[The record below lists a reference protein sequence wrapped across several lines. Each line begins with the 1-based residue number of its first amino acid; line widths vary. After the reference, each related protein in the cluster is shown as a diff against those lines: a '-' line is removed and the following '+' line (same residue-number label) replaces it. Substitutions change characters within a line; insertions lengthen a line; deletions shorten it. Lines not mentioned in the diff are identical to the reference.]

1 MGIETIM
8 NSNDE
13 KIIELSKTKISLG
26 ILGSFAFVI
35 AGVWLLT
42 QDAES
47 IRTSSGFRLFFNN
60 PAVAYGLGFLSI
72 AVFGILALF
81 FFRKLFNKEPGLIFN
96 SSGFVDNAS
105 SASAGFI
112 PWSEV
117 LGSQVFEMQRQKMLV
132 IMVTDPQKYVD
143 RGSAIKRKLNQA
155 NFNMVGSPISIS
167 ATALKTNFSELQSL
181 FDEYQQKYGNAE
193 RG

>member
-13 KIIELSKTKISLG
+13 KIIELSKTKIALG

-81 FFRKLFNKEPGLIFN
+81 FFKKLFDKEPGLIFN

-105 SASAGFI
+105 AAAAGFI

-117 LGSQVFEMQRQKMLV
+117 LGSRVFEMQRQKMLV
-132 IMVTDPQKYVD
+132 IMVTEPQKYVD

-155 NFNMVGSPISIS
+155 NFNMIGSPISIS
-167 ATALKTNFSELQSL
+167 ATALKTNFAELQSL

>member
-1 MGIETIM
+1 
-8 NSNDE
+8 
-13 KIIELSKTKISLG
+13 
-26 ILGSFAFVI
+26 
-35 AGVWLLT
+35 
-42 QDAES
+42 
-47 IRTSSGFRLFFNN
+47 
-60 PAVAYGLGFLSI
+60 
-72 AVFGILALF
+72 
-81 FFRKLFNKEPGLIFN
+81 
-96 SSGFVDNAS
+96 
-105 SASAGFI
+105 
-112 PWSEV
+112 
-117 LGSQVFEMQRQKMLV
+117 MQRQKMLV